1 MKIRCIANTGAN
13 LPESYFLPHL
23 GYKKESEFQLSVGK
37 EYIVYALYE
46 WEGKIWYY
54 ICDERYTYYP
64 IHNPAPLFEVVDNR
78 ISKYWR
84 FKLAPNGLLTLAFE
98 QWFSDPYFYDKLT
111 DQEEQAVLIFEQ
123 IKDLIDAEALSPDA
137 SCAASE
143 PPVIAVDVPVLR

>member
-23 GYKKESEFQLSVGK
+23 GYKKESEFQLSIDK

-64 IHNPAPLFEVVDNR
+64 IHNPAPLFEVVDDR

-98 QWFSDPYFYDKLT
+98 QWFSNPYFYDKLT

>member
-98 QWFSDPYFYDKLT
+98 QWFSDPYFYDNLT

>member
-1 MKIRCIANTGAN
+1 MKIRCIANTGAD

-23 GYKKESEFQLSVGK
+23 SYKKETEFQLRVGK

-64 IHNPAPLFEVVDNR
+64 IHNPAPLFEVVNDR

-98 QWFSDPYFYDKLT
+98 QWFSEPYFYDKLT

-123 IKDLIDAEALSPDA
+123 VKELMDAEVVT
-137 SCAASE
+137 
-143 PPVIAVDVPVLR
+143 PPPMPVVLEESLVISNT

>member
-23 GYKKESEFQLSVGK
+23 GYKKESEFQLSVDK

-54 ICDERYTYYP
+54 ICDDRYTYYP

-78 ISKYWR
+78 TSKYWR

-111 DQEEQAVLIFEQ
+111 DQEEQSVLIFEQ
-123 IKDLIDAEALSPDA
+123 VKDLIDAEALAPSPM
-137 SCAASE
+137 
-143 PPVIAVDVPVLR
+143 PVVLEESLITSIV

>member
-111 DQEEQAVLIFEQ
+111 DQEEQAVLIFEHV
-123 IKDLIDAEALSPDA
+123 KDLIDAEALSPDA
-137 SCAASE
+137 TSAASE

>member
-23 GYKKESEFQLSVGK
+23 GYKKESEFQLSIDK

>member
-123 IKDLIDAEALSPDA
+123 VKDLIDAEALSPDA

>member
-23 GYKKESEFQLSVGK
+23 GYKKESEFQLSIDK

-98 QWFSDPYFYDKLT
+98 QWFSDPYFYDNLT